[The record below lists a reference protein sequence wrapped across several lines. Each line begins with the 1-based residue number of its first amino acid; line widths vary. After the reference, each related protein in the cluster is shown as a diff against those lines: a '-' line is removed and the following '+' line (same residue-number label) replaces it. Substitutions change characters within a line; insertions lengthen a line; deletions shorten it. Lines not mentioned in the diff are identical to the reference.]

1 MNTINLSSMSTC
13 GPLDWIGAARRLIT
27 EHRRA
32 VLIMITADKGS
43 TPRDSGTWMLV
54 SHDGQSGTL
63 GGGELER
70 LAEEAARAMLAGHG
84 DWQRCS
90 LHCALGP
97 DLRQCCGG
105 HVTLMLEP
113 LDTSATDWLA
123 QAAESV
129 RIADNQYS
137 VLFQPNEPA
146 ATPRIITNDGTISSA
161 TGTHLQPLTD
171 TRMSLFLFGAGH
183 VGQAVAA
190 ISAQLPLRL
199 TVIDGRANQRALIS
213 NADNIEVMGM
223 DSAEEAATRVSSGSA
238 ALIMTHSHE
247 LDYTLCHVLLTQNST
262 GFVGLIGS
270 RSKATR
276 FRSRLR
282 KDKVPEKSLA
292 RLTSPIGSS
301 GPKGKE
307 PGVIALAALSEVLT
321 LNIKSAEPD
330 LTPSV
335 QNANITYTA
344 NRTHHGSRQS

>member
-1 MNTINLSSMSTC
+1 MNTVNLSSMSAC
-13 GPLDWIGAARRLIT
+13 GPVDWIGTAQRLIT
-27 EHRRA
+27 ERRRA
-32 VLIMITADKGS
+32 VLIMVTADKGS

-54 SHDGQSGTL
+54 SDDKQSGTL

-84 DWQRCS
+84 TWQRSS

-113 LDTSATDWLA
+113 LDMSATDWLA
-123 QAAESV
+123 QAAESARV
-129 RIADNQYS
+129 ADNQYS
-137 VLFQPNEPA
+137 VLFQSNEPA
-146 ATPRIITNDGTISSA
+146 ATPRIITNDGALSGI
-161 TGTHLQPLTD
+161 TGVHLQLLTD
-171 TRMSLFLFGAGH
+171 TRLSLFLFGAGH
-183 VGQAVAA
+183 VGQAVATL
-190 ISAQLPLRL
+190 STQLPLRL
-199 TVIDGRANQRALIS
+199 TVIDGRANQRALIP

-223 DSAEEAATRVSSGSA
+223 DSAEEAAARVSSGSA
-238 ALIMTHSHE
+238 ALVMTHSHE
-247 LDYTLCHVLLTQNST
+247 LDYTLCHALLTQNSAV
-262 GFVGLIGS
+262 FVGLIGS
-270 RSKATR
+270 RSKANR

-282 KDKVPEKSLA
+282 KDNVPEKSLA

-321 LNIKSAEPD
+321 LNMKSATLD

-335 QNANITYTA
+335 QGANITPTA
-344 NRTHHGSRQS
+344 N

>member
-1 MNTINLSSMSTC
+1 MNTVNLSSMSAC
-13 GPLDWIGAARRLIT
+13 GPVDWIGTTQRLIT
-27 EHRRA
+27 EHGRA
-32 VLIMITADKGS
+32 VLIMVTADKGS

-54 SHDGQSGTL
+54 SDDKQSGTL

-84 DWQRCS
+84 DWQRSS

-113 LDTSATDWLA
+113 LDMSATDWLA
-123 QAAESV
+123 QAAESARV
-129 RIADNQYS
+129 ADNQYS
-137 VLFQPNEPA
+137 VLFQSNEPA
-146 ATPRIITNDGTISSA
+146 ATPRIITNDGALSGI
-161 TGTHLQPLTD
+161 TGVHLQLLTD
-171 TRMSLFLFGAGH
+171 TRLSLFLFGAGH
-183 VGQAVAA
+183 VGQAVATL
-190 ISAQLPLRL
+190 STQLPLRL
-199 TVIDGRANQRALIS
+199 TVIDGRANQRALIP

-223 DSAEEAATRVSSGSA
+223 DSAEEAAARVSSGSA
-238 ALIMTHSHE
+238 ALVMTHSHE
-247 LDYTLCHVLLTQNST
+247 LDYTLCHALLTQNSAV
-262 GFVGLIGS
+262 FVGLIGS
-270 RSKATR
+270 RSKANR

-282 KDKVPEKSLA
+282 KDKIPEKSLA

-321 LNIKSAEPD
+321 LNMKSATLD

-335 QNANITYTA
+335 QGANITPTA
-344 NRTHHGSRQS
+344 N

>member
-1 MNTINLSSMSTC
+1 MNTVNLSSMSAC
-13 GPLDWIGAARRLIT
+13 GPVDWIGTTQRLIT
-27 EHRRA
+27 ERRRA
-32 VLIMITADKGS
+32 VLIMVTADKGS

-54 SHDGQSGTL
+54 SDDKQSGTL

-84 DWQRCS
+84 TWQRSS

-113 LDTSATDWLA
+113 LDMSATDWLA
-123 QAAESV
+123 QAAESM
-129 RIADNQYS
+129 RMADNQYS

-146 ATPRIITNDGTISSA
+146 ATPRIITDDGTMSGITSA
-161 TGTHLQPLTD
+161 HLQPLTD

-183 VGQAVAA
+183 VGQAVAT
-190 ISAQLPLRL
+190 ISTQLPLRL
-199 TVIDGRANQRALIS
+199 TVIDGRANQRALIP

-223 DSAEEAATRVSSGSA
+223 DSAEEAAARVSSGSA
-238 ALIMTHSHE
+238 ALVMTHSHE
-247 LDYTLCHVLLTQNST
+247 LDYTLCHALLTQNSAV
-262 GFVGLIGS
+262 FVGLIGS
-270 RSKATR
+270 RSKANR

-282 KDKVPEKSLA
+282 KDNVPEKSLA

-321 LNIKSAEPD
+321 LNMKSAALD

-335 QNANITYTA
+335 QGTSITHTA
-344 NRTHHGSRQS
+344 S

>member
-1 MNTINLSSMSTC
+1 MNTVNLSSMSAC
-13 GPLDWIGAARRLIT
+13 GPVDWIGTTQRLIT
-27 EHRRA
+27 EHGRA
-32 VLIMITADKGS
+32 VLIMVTADKGS

-54 SHDGQSGTL
+54 SDDKQSGTL

-84 DWQRCS
+84 TWQRSS

-113 LDTSATDWLA
+113 LDMSATDWLA
-123 QAAESV
+123 QAAESARV
-129 RIADNQYS
+129 ADNQYS
-137 VLFQPNEPA
+137 VLFQSNEPA
-146 ATPRIITNDGTISSA
+146 ATPRIITNDGVMPGITDV
-161 TGTHLQPLTD
+161 HLQPLTD
-171 TRMSLFLFGAGH
+171 TRLSLFLFGAGH
-183 VGQAVAA
+183 VGQAVATL
-190 ISAQLPLRL
+190 STQLPLRL
-199 TVIDGRANQRALIS
+199 TVIDGRANQRALIP

-223 DSAEEAATRVSSGSA
+223 DSAEEAAARVSSGSA
-238 ALIMTHSHE
+238 ALVMTHSHE
-247 LDYTLCHVLLTQNST
+247 LDYTLCHALLTQNSAV
-262 GFVGLIGS
+262 FVGLIGS
-270 RSKATR
+270 RSKANR

-282 KDKVPEKSLA
+282 KDNVPEKSLA

-321 LNIKSAEPD
+321 LNMKSATLD

-335 QNANITYTA
+335 QGANITPTA
-344 NRTHHGSRQS
+344 N

>member
-1 MNTINLSSMSTC
+1 MNTVNLSSMSAC
-13 GPLDWIGAARRLIT
+13 GPVDWIGTTQRLIT
-27 EHRRA
+27 EHGRA
-32 VLIMITADKGS
+32 VLIMVTADKGS

-54 SHDGQSGTL
+54 SDDRQSGTL

-84 DWQRCS
+84 DWQRSS

-113 LDTSATDWLA
+113 LDMSATDWLA
-123 QAAESV
+123 QAAESARV
-129 RIADNQYS
+129 ADNQYS
-137 VLFQPNEPA
+137 VLFQSNEPA
-146 ATPRIITNDGTISSA
+146 ATPRIITNDDALSGI
-161 TGTHLQPLTD
+161 TGVHLQPLTD
-171 TRMSLFLFGAGH
+171 TRLSLFLFGAGH
-183 VGQAVAA
+183 VGQAVATL
-190 ISAQLPLRL
+190 STQLPLRL
-199 TVIDGRANQRALIS
+199 TVIDGRANQRALIP

-223 DSAEEAATRVSSGSA
+223 DSAEEAAARVSSGSA
-238 ALIMTHSHE
+238 ALVMTHSHE
-247 LDYTLCHVLLTQNST
+247 LDYTLCHALLTQNSAV
-262 GFVGLIGS
+262 FVGLIGS
-270 RSKATR
+270 RSKANR

-282 KDKVPEKSLA
+282 KDNVPEKSLA

-321 LNIKSAEPD
+321 LNMKSATLD

-335 QNANITYTA
+335 QGANITPTA
-344 NRTHHGSRQS
+344 N

>member
-1 MNTINLSSMSTC
+1 MNTVNLSSMSAC
-13 GPLDWIGAARRLIT
+13 GPVDWIGTTQRLIT
-27 EHRRA
+27 ERRRA
-32 VLIMITADKGS
+32 VLIMVTADKGS

-54 SHDGQSGTL
+54 SDDRQSGTL

-84 DWQRCS
+84 TWQRSS

-113 LDTSATDWLA
+113 LDMSATDWLA
-123 QAAESV
+123 QAAESARV
-129 RIADNQYS
+129 ADNQYS
-137 VLFQPNEPA
+137 VLFQSNEPA
-146 ATPRIITNDGTISSA
+146 ATPRIITNDGALSGITDV
-161 TGTHLQPLTD
+161 HLQPLTD
-171 TRMSLFLFGAGH
+171 TRLSLFLFGAGH
-183 VGQAVAA
+183 VGQAVATL
-190 ISAQLPLRL
+190 STQLPLRL
-199 TVIDGRANQRALIS
+199 TVIDGRANQRAFIP

-223 DSAEEAATRVSSGSA
+223 DSAEEAAARVSSGSA
-238 ALIMTHSHE
+238 ALVMTHSHE
-247 LDYTLCHVLLTQNST
+247 LDYTLCHALLTQNSAV
-262 GFVGLIGS
+262 FVGLIGS
-270 RSKATR
+270 RSKANR

-282 KDKVPEKSLA
+282 KDNVPEKSLA

-321 LNIKSAEPD
+321 LNMKSATLD

-335 QNANITYTA
+335 QGANITPTA
-344 NRTHHGSRQS
+344 N

>member
-1 MNTINLSSMSTC
+1 MNTVNLSSMSAC
-13 GPLDWIGAARRLIT
+13 GPVDWIGTTQRLIT
-27 EHRRA
+27 ERRRA
-32 VLIMITADKGS
+32 VLIMVTADKGS

-54 SHDGQSGTL
+54 SDDKQSGTL

-84 DWQRCS
+84 TWQRSS

-113 LDTSATDWLA
+113 LDMSATDWLA
-123 QAAESV
+123 QAAESARV
-129 RIADNQYS
+129 ADNQYS
-137 VLFQPNEPA
+137 VLFQSNEPA
-146 ATPRIITNDGTISSA
+146 TTPRIITNDGALSGI
-161 TGTHLQPLTD
+161 TGVHLQPLTD
-171 TRMSLFLFGAGH
+171 TRLSLFLFGAGH
-183 VGQAVAA
+183 VGQAVATL
-190 ISAQLPLRL
+190 STQLPLRL
-199 TVIDGRANQRALIS
+199 TVIDGRANQRALIP

-223 DSAEEAATRVSSGSA
+223 DSAEEAAARVSSGSA
-238 ALIMTHSHE
+238 ALVMTHSHE
-247 LDYTLCHVLLTQNST
+247 LDYTLCHALLTQNSAV
-262 GFVGLIGS
+262 FVGLIGS
-270 RSKATR
+270 RSKANR

-282 KDKVPEKSLA
+282 KDNVPEKSLA

-321 LNIKSAEPD
+321 LSMKSATLD

-335 QNANITYTA
+335 QGANITPTA
-344 NRTHHGSRQS
+344 N

>member
-1 MNTINLSSMSTC
+1 MNTVNLSSMSAC
-13 GPLDWIGAARRLIT
+13 GPVDWIGTTQRLIT
-27 EHRRA
+27 EHGRA
-32 VLIMITADKGS
+32 VLIMVTADKGS

-54 SHDGQSGTL
+54 SDDKQSGTL

-84 DWQRCS
+84 TWQRSS

-113 LDTSATDWLA
+113 LDMSATDWLA
-123 QAAESV
+123 QAAESARV
-129 RIADNQYS
+129 ADNQYS
-137 VLFQPNEPA
+137 VLFQSNEPA
-146 ATPRIITNDGTISSA
+146 ATPRIITNDGALSGI
-161 TGTHLQPLTD
+161 TGVHLQLLTD
-171 TRMSLFLFGAGH
+171 TRLSLFLFGAGH
-183 VGQAVAA
+183 VGQAVATL
-190 ISAQLPLRL
+190 STQLPLRL
-199 TVIDGRANQRALIS
+199 TVIDGRANQRALIP

-223 DSAEEAATRVSSGSA
+223 DSAEEAAARVSSGSA
-238 ALIMTHSHE
+238 ALVMTHSHE
-247 LDYTLCHVLLTQNST
+247 LDYTLCHALLTQNSAV
-262 GFVGLIGS
+262 FVGLIGS
-270 RSKATR
+270 RSKANR

-282 KDKVPEKSLA
+282 KDNVPEKSLA

-321 LNIKSAEPD
+321 LNMKSATLD

-335 QNANITYTA
+335 QGANITPTA
-344 NRTHHGSRQS
+344 N

>member
-1 MNTINLSSMSTC
+1 MNTVNLSSMSAC
-13 GPLDWIGAARRLIT
+13 GPVDWIGTTQRLIT
-27 EHRRA
+27 ERRRA
-32 VLIMITADKGS
+32 VLIMVTADKGS

-54 SHDGQSGTL
+54 SDDRQSGTL

-84 DWQRCS
+84 TWQRSS

-113 LDTSATDWLA
+113 LDMSATDWLA
-123 QAAESV
+123 QAAESARV
-129 RIADNQYS
+129 ADNQYS
-137 VLFQPNEPA
+137 VLFQSNEPA
-146 ATPRIITNDGTISSA
+146 ATPRIITNDGALSGI
-161 TGTHLQPLTD
+161 TGVHLQLLTD
-171 TRMSLFLFGAGH
+171 TRLSLFLFGAGH
-183 VGQAVAA
+183 VGQAVATL
-190 ISAQLPLRL
+190 STQLPLRL
-199 TVIDGRANQRALIS
+199 TVIDGRANQRALIP

-223 DSAEEAATRVSSGSA
+223 DSAEEAAARVSSGSA
-238 ALIMTHSHE
+238 ALVMTHSHE
-247 LDYTLCHVLLTQNST
+247 LDYTLCHALLTQNSAV
-262 GFVGLIGS
+262 FVGLIGS
-270 RSKATR
+270 RSKANR

-282 KDKVPEKSLA
+282 KDNVPEKSLA

-321 LNIKSAEPD
+321 LNMKSATLD

-335 QNANITYTA
+335 QGACITHTA
-344 NRTHHGSRQS
+344 N

>member
-1 MNTINLSSMSTC
+1 MNTVNLSSMSAC
-13 GPLDWIGAARRLIT
+13 GPVGWIGTTQRLIT
-27 EHRRA
+27 EHGRA
-32 VLIMITADKGS
+32 VLIMVTADKGS

-54 SHDGQSGTL
+54 SDDKQSGTL

-84 DWQRCS
+84 TWQRSS

-113 LDTSATDWLA
+113 LDMSATDWLA
-123 QAAESV
+123 QAAESARV
-129 RIADNQYS
+129 ADNQYS
-137 VLFQPNEPA
+137 VLFQSNEPA
-146 ATPRIITNDGTISSA
+146 ATPRIITNDGALSGI
-161 TGTHLQPLTD
+161 TGVHLQLLTD
-171 TRMSLFLFGAGH
+171 TRLSLFLFGAGH
-183 VGQAVAA
+183 VGQAVATL
-190 ISAQLPLRL
+190 STQLPLRL
-199 TVIDGRANQRALIS
+199 TVIDGRANQRALIP

-223 DSAEEAATRVSSGSA
+223 DSAEEAAARVSSGSA
-238 ALIMTHSHE
+238 VLVMTHSHE
-247 LDYTLCHVLLTQNST
+247 LDYTLCHALLTKNSAV
-262 GFVGLIGS
+262 FVGLIGS
-270 RSKATR
+270 RSKANR

-282 KDKVPEKSLA
+282 KDNVPEKSLA

-321 LNIKSAEPD
+321 LNMKSATLD

-335 QNANITYTA
+335 QGANITPTA
-344 NRTHHGSRQS
+344 N

>member
-1 MNTINLSSMSTC
+1 MNAVNHSSMHAC
-13 GPLDWIGAARRLIT
+13 GPVDWIGTTQRLIT
-27 EHRRA
+27 ERRRA
-32 VLIMITADKGS
+32 VLIMVTADKGS

-54 SHDGQSGTL
+54 SDDKQSGTL

-84 DWQRCS
+84 TWQRSS

-113 LDTSATDWLA
+113 LDMSATDWLA
-123 QAAESV
+123 QAAESARV
-129 RIADNQYS
+129 ADNQYS
-137 VLFQPNEPA
+137 VLFQSNEPA
-146 ATPRIITNDGTISSA
+146 ATPRIITNDGALSGI
-161 TGTHLQPLTD
+161 TGVHLQLLTD
-171 TRMSLFLFGAGH
+171 TRLSLFLFGAGH
-183 VGQAVAA
+183 VGQAVATL
-190 ISAQLPLRL
+190 STQLPLRL
-199 TVIDGRANQRALIS
+199 TVIDGRANQRALIP

-223 DSAEEAATRVSSGSA
+223 DSAEEAAARVSSGSA
-238 ALIMTHSHE
+238 ALVMTHSHE
-247 LDYTLCHVLLTQNST
+247 LDYTLCHALLTQNSAV
-262 GFVGLIGS
+262 FVGLIGS

-276 FRSRLR
+276 FRRRLK
-282 KDKVPEKSLA
+282 KDKIPEKSLA

-321 LNIKSAEPD
+321 LNMKSATLD

-335 QNANITYTA
+335 QGANITPTA
-344 NRTHHGSRQS
+344 N

>member
-1 MNTINLSSMSTC
+1 MSAC
-13 GPLDWIGAARRLIT
+13 GPVDWIGTTQRLIT
-27 EHRRA
+27 EHGRA
-32 VLIMITADKGS
+32 VLIMVTADKGS

-54 SHDGQSGTL
+54 SDDRQSGTL

-84 DWQRCS
+84 TWQRSS

-113 LDTSATDWLA
+113 LDMSATDWLA
-123 QAAESV
+123 QAAESARV
-129 RIADNQYS
+129 ADNQYS
-137 VLFQPNEPA
+137 VLFQSNEPA
-146 ATPRIITNDGTISSA
+146 ATPRIITNDGALSGI
-161 TGTHLQPLTD
+161 TGVHLQLLTD
-171 TRMSLFLFGAGH
+171 TRLSLFLFGAGH
-183 VGQAVAA
+183 VGQAVATL
-190 ISAQLPLRL
+190 STQLPLRL
-199 TVIDGRANQRALIS
+199 TVIDGRANQRALIP

-223 DSAEEAATRVSSGSA
+223 DSAEEAAARVSSGSA
-238 ALIMTHSHE
+238 ALVMTHSHE
-247 LDYTLCHVLLTQNST
+247 LDYTLCHALLTQNSAV
-262 GFVGLIGS
+262 FVGLIGS
-270 RSKATR
+270 RSKANR

-282 KDKVPEKSLA
+282 KDNVPEKSLA

-321 LNIKSAEPD
+321 LNMKSATLD

-335 QNANITYTA
+335 QGANITPTA
-344 NRTHHGSRQS
+344 N

>member
-1 MNTINLSSMSTC
+1 MNTVNLSSMSAC
-13 GPLDWIGAARRLIT
+13 GPVDWIGTTQRLIT
-27 EHRRA
+27 EHGRA
-32 VLIMITADKGS
+32 VLIMVTADKGS

-54 SHDGQSGTL
+54 SDDKQSGTL

-84 DWQRCS
+84 TWQRSS

-113 LDTSATDWLA
+113 LDMSATDWLA
-123 QAAESV
+123 QAAESARV
-129 RIADNQYS
+129 ADNQYS
-137 VLFQPNEPA
+137 VLFQSNEPA
-146 ATPRIITNDGTISSA
+146 ATPRIITNDGALSGI
-161 TGTHLQPLTD
+161 TGVHLQPLTD
-171 TRMSLFLFGAGH
+171 TRLSLFLFGAGH
-183 VGQAVAA
+183 VGQAVATL
-190 ISAQLPLRL
+190 STQLPLRL
-199 TVIDGRANQRALIS
+199 TVIDGRANQRALIP

-223 DSAEEAATRVSSGSA
+223 DSAEEAAARVSSGSA
-238 ALIMTHSHE
+238 ALVMTHSHE
-247 LDYTLCHVLLTQNST
+247 LDYTLCHALLTQNSAV
-262 GFVGLIGS
+262 FVGLIGS
-270 RSKATR
+270 RSKANR

-282 KDKVPEKSLA
+282 KDNVPEKSLA

-321 LNIKSAEPD
+321 LNMKSATLD

-335 QNANITYTA
+335 QGANITPTA
-344 NRTHHGSRQS
+344 N

>member
-1 MNTINLSSMSTC
+1 MNAVNHSSMHAC
-13 GPLDWIGAARRLIT
+13 GPVDWIGTTQRLIT
-27 EHRRA
+27 EHGRA
-32 VLIMITADKGS
+32 VLIMVTADKGS

-54 SHDGQSGTL
+54 SDDKQSGTL

-84 DWQRCS
+84 TWQRSS

-113 LDTSATDWLA
+113 LDMSATDWLA
-123 QAAESV
+123 QAAESARV
-129 RIADNQYS
+129 ADNQYS
-137 VLFQPNEPA
+137 VLFQSNEPA
-146 ATPRIITNDGTISSA
+146 ATPRIITNDGALSGI
-161 TGTHLQPLTD
+161 TGVHLQPLTD
-171 TRMSLFLFGAGH
+171 TRLSLFLFGAGH
-183 VGQAVAA
+183 VGQAVATL
-190 ISAQLPLRL
+190 STQLPLRL
-199 TVIDGRANQRALIS
+199 TVIDGRANQRALIP

-223 DSAEEAATRVSSGSA
+223 DSAEEAAARVSSGSA
-238 ALIMTHSHE
+238 ALVMTHSHE
-247 LDYTLCHVLLTQNST
+247 LDYTLCHALLTQNSAV
-262 GFVGLIGS
+262 FVGLIGS
-270 RSKATR
+270 RSKANR

-282 KDKVPEKSLA
+282 KDNVPEKSLA

-321 LNIKSAEPD
+321 LNMKSATLD

-335 QNANITYTA
+335 QGANITPTA
-344 NRTHHGSRQS
+344 N

>member
-1 MNTINLSSMSTC
+1 MNTVNLSSMSAC
-13 GPLDWIGAARRLIT
+13 GPVDWIGTTQRLIT
-27 EHRRA
+27 EHGRA
-32 VLIMITADKGS
+32 VLIMVTADKGS

-54 SHDGQSGTL
+54 SDDKQSGTL

-84 DWQRCS
+84 TWQRSS

-113 LDTSATDWLA
+113 LDMSATDWLA
-123 QAAESV
+123 QAAESARV
-129 RIADNQYS
+129 ADNQYS
-137 VLFQPNEPA
+137 VLFQSNEPA
-146 ATPRIITNDGTISSA
+146 ATPRIITNDGALSGI
-161 TGTHLQPLTD
+161 TGVHLQLLTD
-171 TRMSLFLFGAGH
+171 TRLSLFLFGAGH
-183 VGQAVAA
+183 VGQAVATL
-190 ISAQLPLRL
+190 STQLPLRL
-199 TVIDGRANQRALIS
+199 TVIDGRANQRALIP

-223 DSAEEAATRVSSGSA
+223 DSAEEAAARVSSGSA
-238 ALIMTHSHE
+238 ALVMTHSHE
-247 LDYTLCHVLLTQNST
+247 LDYTLCHALLTQNSAV
-262 GFVGLIGS
+262 FVGLIGS
-270 RSKATR
+270 RSKANR

-282 KDKVPEKSLA
+282 KDNVPEKSLA

-321 LNIKSAEPD
+321 LNMKSAALD

-335 QNANITYTA
+335 QGANITPTA
-344 NRTHHGSRQS
+344 N

>member
-1 MNTINLSSMSTC
+1 MNTVNLSSMSAC
-13 GPLDWIGAARRLIT
+13 GPVDWIGTTQRLIT
-27 EHRRA
+27 EHGRA
-32 VLIMITADKGS
+32 VLIMVTADKGS

-54 SHDGQSGTL
+54 SDDKQSGTL

-84 DWQRCS
+84 DWQRSS

-113 LDTSATDWLA
+113 LDMSATDWLA
-123 QAAESV
+123 QAAESARV
-129 RIADNQYS
+129 ADNQYS
-137 VLFQPNEPA
+137 VLFQSNEPA
-146 ATPRIITNDGTISSA
+146 ATPRIITNDDALSGI
-161 TGTHLQPLTD
+161 TGVHLQPLTD
-171 TRMSLFLFGAGH
+171 TRLSLFLFGAGH
-183 VGQAVAA
+183 VGQAVATL
-190 ISAQLPLRL
+190 STQLPLRL
-199 TVIDGRANQRALIS
+199 TVIDGRANQRALIP

-223 DSAEEAATRVSSGSA
+223 DSAEEAAARVSSGSA
-238 ALIMTHSHE
+238 ALVMTHSHE
-247 LDYTLCHVLLTQNST
+247 LDYTLCHALLTQNSAV
-262 GFVGLIGS
+262 FVGLIGS
-270 RSKATR
+270 RSKANR

-282 KDKVPEKSLA
+282 KDNVPEKSLA

-321 LNIKSAEPD
+321 LNMKSATLD

-335 QNANITYTA
+335 QGANITPTA
-344 NRTHHGSRQS
+344 N

>member
-1 MNTINLSSMSTC
+1 MNTVNLSSMSAC
-13 GPLDWIGAARRLIT
+13 GPVDWIGTTQRLIT
-27 EHRRA
+27 ERRRA
-32 VLIMITADKGS
+32 VLIMVTADKGS

-54 SHDGQSGTL
+54 SDDKQSGTL

-84 DWQRCS
+84 DWQRSS

-113 LDTSATDWLA
+113 LDMSATDWLA
-123 QAAESV
+123 QAAESARV
-129 RIADNQYS
+129 ADNQYS
-137 VLFQPNEPA
+137 VLFQSNEPA
-146 ATPRIITNDGTISSA
+146 ATPRIITNDGALSGI
-161 TGTHLQPLTD
+161 TGVHLQPLTD
-171 TRMSLFLFGAGH
+171 TRLSLFLFGAGH
-183 VGQAVAA
+183 VGQAVATL
-190 ISAQLPLRL
+190 STQLPLRL
-199 TVIDGRANQRALIS
+199 TVIDGRANQRALIP

-223 DSAEEAATRVSSGSA
+223 DSAEEAAARVSSGSA
-238 ALIMTHSHE
+238 ALVMTHSHE
-247 LDYTLCHVLLTQNST
+247 LDYTLCHALLTQNSAV
-262 GFVGLIGS
+262 FVGLIGS

-276 FRSRLR
+276 FRRRLK
-282 KDKVPEKSLA
+282 KDNVPEKSLA

-321 LNIKSAEPD
+321 LNMKSATLD

-335 QNANITYTA
+335 QGANITPTA
-344 NRTHHGSRQS
+344 N

>member
-1 MNTINLSSMSTC
+1 MSAC
-13 GPLDWIGAARRLIT
+13 GPVDWIGTTQRLIT
-27 EHRRA
+27 EHGRA
-32 VLIMITADKGS
+32 VLIMVTADKGS

-54 SHDGQSGTL
+54 SDDKQSGTL

-84 DWQRCS
+84 TWQRSS

-113 LDTSATDWLA
+113 LDMSATDWLA
-123 QAAESV
+123 QAAESARV
-129 RIADNQYS
+129 ADNQYS
-137 VLFQPNEPA
+137 VLFQSNEPA
-146 ATPRIITNDGTISSA
+146 ATPRIITNDGALSGI
-161 TGTHLQPLTD
+161 TGVHLQPLTD
-171 TRMSLFLFGAGH
+171 TRLSLFLFGAGH
-183 VGQAVAA
+183 VGQAVATL
-190 ISAQLPLRL
+190 STQLPLRL
-199 TVIDGRANQRALIS
+199 TVIDGRANQRALIP

-223 DSAEEAATRVSSGSA
+223 DSAEEAAARVSSGSA
-238 ALIMTHSHE
+238 ALVMTHSHE
-247 LDYTLCHVLLTQNST
+247 LDYTLCHALLTQNSAV
-262 GFVGLIGS
+262 FVGLIGS
-270 RSKATR
+270 RSKANR

-282 KDKVPEKSLA
+282 KDNVPEKSLA

-321 LNIKSAEPD
+321 LNMKSATLD

-335 QNANITYTA
+335 QGANITPTA
-344 NRTHHGSRQS
+344 N

>member
-1 MNTINLSSMSTC
+1 MNTVNLSSMSAC
-13 GPLDWIGAARRLIT
+13 GPVDWIGTTQRLIT
-27 EHRRA
+27 ERRRA
-32 VLIMITADKGS
+32 VLIMVTADKGS

-54 SHDGQSGTL
+54 SDDKQSGTL

-84 DWQRCS
+84 TWQRSS

-113 LDTSATDWLA
+113 LDMSATDWLA
-123 QAAESV
+123 QAAESARV
-129 RIADNQYS
+129 ADNQYS
-137 VLFQPNEPA
+137 VLFQSNEPA
-146 ATPRIITNDGTISSA
+146 ATPRIITNDGVMPGITDV
-161 TGTHLQPLTD
+161 HLQPLTD
-171 TRMSLFLFGAGH
+171 TRLSLFLFGAGH
-183 VGQAVAA
+183 VGQAVATL
-190 ISAQLPLRL
+190 STQLPLRL
-199 TVIDGRANQRALIS
+199 TVIDGRANQRALIP

-223 DSAEEAATRVSSGSA
+223 DSAEEAAARVSSGSA
-238 ALIMTHSHE
+238 ALVMTHSHE
-247 LDYTLCHVLLTQNST
+247 LDYTLCHALLTQNSAV
-262 GFVGLIGS
+262 FVGLIGS
-270 RSKATR
+270 RSKANR

-282 KDKVPEKSLA
+282 KDNVPEKSLA

-321 LNIKSAEPD
+321 LNMKSATLD

-335 QNANITYTA
+335 QGANITPTA
-344 NRTHHGSRQS
+344 N

>member
-1 MNTINLSSMSTC
+1 MNSVNLSSMGAC
-13 GPLDWIGAARRLIT
+13 GPVDWIGAAQRLIT

-32 VLIMITADKGS
+32 VLVMVTANKGS

-54 SHDGQSGTL
+54 SDDGQSGTL

-70 LAEEAARAMLAGHG
+70 LAEEAARAMLAGQG
-84 DWQRCS
+84 NWQRCS

-113 LDTSATDWLA
+113 LDLSATDWLS
-123 QAAESV
+123 QAAESL

-146 ATPRIITNDGTISSA
+146 AAPRIITNDGTMSGL
-161 TGTHLQPLTD
+161 TGVHFQPITD

-183 VGQAVAA
+183 VGLAIAA

-199 TVIDGRANQRALIS
+199 TVFDGRANQRALVP
-213 NADNIEVMGM
+213 NADNIQVLGM
-223 DSAEEAATRVSSGSA
+223 DSAEQAAAGVPSGSA
-238 ALIMTHSHE
+238 ALVMTHSHE
-247 LDYTLCHVLLTQNST
+247 LDYTLCHALLTQNSAD
-262 GFVGLIGS
+262 FVGLIGS
-270 RSKATR
+270 RSKAAR

-282 KDKVPEKSLA
+282 QDKVPEKFLA

-301 GPKGKE
+301 GPTGKE

-321 LNIKSAEPD
+321 LNMKSAEPN
-330 LTPSV
+330 LAPSA
-335 QNANITYTA
+335 QSASITYTA
-344 NRTHHGSRQS
+344 NRMHHGSRQS

>member
-1 MNTINLSSMSTC
+1 MNTVNLSSMSAC
-13 GPLDWIGAARRLIT
+13 GPVDWIGTTQRLIT
-27 EHRRA
+27 EHGRA
-32 VLIMITADKGS
+32 VLIMVTADKGS

-54 SHDGQSGTL
+54 SDDRQSGTL

-84 DWQRCS
+84 TWQRSS

-113 LDTSATDWLA
+113 LDMSATDWLA
-123 QAAESV
+123 QAAESARV
-129 RIADNQYS
+129 ADNQYS
-137 VLFQPNEPA
+137 VLFQSNEPA
-146 ATPRIITNDGTISSA
+146 ATPRIITNDGVMPGI
-161 TGTHLQPLTD
+161 TGVHLQLLTD
-171 TRMSLFLFGAGH
+171 TRLSLFLFGAGH
-183 VGQAVAA
+183 VGQAVATL
-190 ISAQLPLRL
+190 STQLPLRL
-199 TVIDGRANQRALIS
+199 TVIDGRANQRALIP

-223 DSAEEAATRVSSGSA
+223 DSAEEAAARVSSGSA
-238 ALIMTHSHE
+238 ALVMTHSHE
-247 LDYTLCHVLLTQNST
+247 LDYTLCHALLTQNSAV
-262 GFVGLIGS
+262 FVGLIGS
-270 RSKATR
+270 RSKANR

-282 KDKVPEKSLA
+282 KDNVPEKSLA

-321 LNIKSAEPD
+321 LNMKSATLD

-335 QNANITYTA
+335 QGANITPTA
-344 NRTHHGSRQS
+344 N

>member
-1 MNTINLSSMSTC
+1 MNAVNLSSMSAC
-13 GPLDWIGAARRLIT
+13 GPVDWIGTTQRLIT
-27 EHRRA
+27 EHGRA
-32 VLIMITADKGS
+32 VLIMVTADKGS

-54 SHDGQSGTL
+54 SDDKQSGTL

-84 DWQRCS
+84 DWQRSS

-113 LDTSATDWLA
+113 LDMSATDWLA
-123 QAAESV
+123 QAAESARV
-129 RIADNQYS
+129 ADNQYS
-137 VLFQPNEPA
+137 VLFQSNEPA
-146 ATPRIITNDGTISSA
+146 ATPRIITNDGALSGI
-161 TGTHLQPLTD
+161 TGVHLQLLTD
-171 TRMSLFLFGAGH
+171 TRLSLFLFGAGH
-183 VGQAVAA
+183 VGQAVATL
-190 ISAQLPLRL
+190 STQLPLRL
-199 TVIDGRANQRALIS
+199 TVIDGRANQRALIP

-223 DSAEEAATRVSSGSA
+223 DSAEEAAARVSSGSA
-238 ALIMTHSHE
+238 ALVMTHSHE
-247 LDYTLCHVLLTQNST
+247 LDYTLCHALLTQNSAV
-262 GFVGLIGS
+262 FVGLIGS
-270 RSKATR
+270 RSKANR

-282 KDKVPEKSLA
+282 KDNVPEKSLA

-321 LNIKSAEPD
+321 LNMKSATLD

-335 QNANITYTA
+335 QGANITPTA
-344 NRTHHGSRQS
+344 N

>member
-1 MNTINLSSMSTC
+1 MNTVNLSSMSAC
-13 GPLDWIGAARRLIT
+13 GPVDWIGTTQRLIT
-27 EHRRA
+27 EHGRA
-32 VLIMITADKGS
+32 VLIMVTADKGS

-54 SHDGQSGTL
+54 SDDKQSGTL

-84 DWQRCS
+84 TWQRSS

-113 LDTSATDWLA
+113 LDMSATDWLA

-129 RIADNQYS
+129 RMADNQYS

-146 ATPRIITNDGTISSA
+146 ATPRIITNDGVMPGITDV
-161 TGTHLQPLTD
+161 HLQPLTD
-171 TRMSLFLFGAGH
+171 TRLSLFLFGAGH
-183 VGQAVAA
+183 VGQAVATL
-190 ISAQLPLRL
+190 STQLPLRL
-199 TVIDGRANQRALIS
+199 TVIDGRANQRALIP
-213 NADNIEVMGM
+213 NAGNIEVMGM
-223 DSAEEAATRVSSGSA
+223 DSAEEAAARVSSGSA
-238 ALIMTHSHE
+238 ALVMTHSHE
-247 LDYTLCHVLLTQNST
+247 LDYTLCHALLTQNSAV
-262 GFVGLIGS
+262 FVGLIGS
-270 RSKATR
+270 RSKANR

-282 KDKVPEKSLA
+282 KDNVPEKSLA

-321 LNIKSAEPD
+321 LNMKSATLD

-335 QNANITYTA
+335 QGANITPTA
-344 NRTHHGSRQS
+344 N

>member
-1 MNTINLSSMSTC
+1 MNTVNLSSMSAC
-13 GPLDWIGAARRLIT
+13 GPVDWIGTTQRLIT
-27 EHRRA
+27 EHGRA
-32 VLIMITADKGS
+32 VLIMVTADKGS

-54 SHDGQSGTL
+54 SDDRQSGTL

-84 DWQRCS
+84 TWQRSS

-113 LDTSATDWLA
+113 LDMSATDWLA
-123 QAAESV
+123 QAAESARV
-129 RIADNQYS
+129 ADNQYS
-137 VLFQPNEPA
+137 VLFQSNEPA
-146 ATPRIITNDGTISSA
+146 ATPRIITNDGALSGI
-161 TGTHLQPLTD
+161 TGVHLQLLTD
-171 TRMSLFLFGAGH
+171 TRLSLFLFGAGH
-183 VGQAVAA
+183 VGQAVATL
-190 ISAQLPLRL
+190 STQLPLRL
-199 TVIDGRANQRALIS
+199 TVIDGRANQRALIP

-223 DSAEEAATRVSSGSA
+223 DSAEEAAARVSSGSA
-238 ALIMTHSHE
+238 ALVMTHSHE
-247 LDYTLCHVLLTQNST
+247 LDYTLCHALLTQNSAV
-262 GFVGLIGS
+262 FVGLIGS
-270 RSKATR
+270 RSKANR

-282 KDKVPEKSLA
+282 KDNVPEKSLA

-321 LNIKSAEPD
+321 LNMKSATLD

-335 QNANITYTA
+335 QGANITPTA
-344 NRTHHGSRQS
+344 N

>member
-1 MNTINLSSMSTC
+1 MNTVNLSSMSAC
-13 GPLDWIGAARRLIT
+13 GPVDWIGTTQRLIT
-27 EHRRA
+27 ERRRA
-32 VLIMITADKGS
+32 VLIMVTADKGS

-54 SHDGQSGTL
+54 SDDKQSGTL

-84 DWQRCS
+84 TWQRSS

-113 LDTSATDWLA
+113 LDMSATDWLA
-123 QAAESV
+123 QAAESARV
-129 RIADNQYS
+129 ADNQYS
-137 VLFQPNEPA
+137 VLFQSNEPA
-146 ATPRIITNDGTISSA
+146 ATPRIITNDGVMPGI
-161 TGTHLQPLTD
+161 TGVHLQPLTD
-171 TRMSLFLFGAGH
+171 TRLSLFLFGAGH
-183 VGQAVAA
+183 VGQAVATL
-190 ISAQLPLRL
+190 STQLPLRL
-199 TVIDGRANQRALIS
+199 TVIDGRANQRALIP

-223 DSAEEAATRVSSGSA
+223 DSAEEAAARVSSGSA
-238 ALIMTHSHE
+238 ALVMTHSHE
-247 LDYTLCHVLLTQNST
+247 LDYTLCHALLTQNSAV
-262 GFVGLIGS
+262 FVGLIGS
-270 RSKATR
+270 RSKANR

-282 KDKVPEKSLA
+282 KDNVPEKSLA

-321 LNIKSAEPD
+321 LNMKSATLD

-335 QNANITYTA
+335 QGANITPTA
-344 NRTHHGSRQS
+344 N

>member
-1 MNTINLSSMSTC
+1 MSAC
-13 GPLDWIGAARRLIT
+13 GPVDWIGTTQRLIT
-27 EHRRA
+27 EHGRA
-32 VLIMITADKGS
+32 VLIMVTADKGS

-54 SHDGQSGTL
+54 SDDKQSGTL

-84 DWQRCS
+84 TWQRSS

-113 LDTSATDWLA
+113 LDMSATDWLA
-123 QAAESV
+123 QAAESA
-129 RIADNQYS
+129 RGADNTYS
-137 VLFQPNEPA
+137 VLFQSNEPA
-146 ATPRIITNDGTISSA
+146 ATPRIITNDGALSGI
-161 TGTHLQPLTD
+161 TGVHLQLLTD
-171 TRMSLFLFGAGH
+171 TRLSLFLFGAGH
-183 VGQAVAA
+183 VGQAVATL
-190 ISAQLPLRL
+190 STQLPLRL
-199 TVIDGRANQRALIS
+199 TVIDGRANQRALIP

-223 DSAEEAATRVSSGSA
+223 DSAEEAAARVSSGSA
-238 ALIMTHSHE
+238 ALVMTHSHE
-247 LDYTLCHVLLTQNST
+247 LDYTLCHALLTQNSAV
-262 GFVGLIGS
+262 FVGLIGS
-270 RSKATR
+270 RSKANR

-282 KDKVPEKSLA
+282 KDNVPEKSLA

-321 LNIKSAEPD
+321 LNMKSATLD

-335 QNANITYTA
+335 QGANITPTA
-344 NRTHHGSRQS
+344 N

>member
-1 MNTINLSSMSTC
+1 MSAC
-13 GPLDWIGAARRLIT
+13 GPVDWIGTTQRLIT
-27 EHRRA
+27 EHGRA
-32 VLIMITADKGS
+32 VLIMVTADKGS

-54 SHDGQSGTL
+54 SDDKQSGTL

-84 DWQRCS
+84 TWQRSS

-113 LDTSATDWLA
+113 LDMSATDWLA
-123 QAAESV
+123 QAAESARV
-129 RIADNQYS
+129 ADNQYS
-137 VLFQPNEPA
+137 VLFQSNEPA
-146 ATPRIITNDGTISSA
+146 ATPRIITNDGALSGI
-161 TGTHLQPLTD
+161 TGVHLQLLTD
-171 TRMSLFLFGAGH
+171 TRLSLFLFGAGH
-183 VGQAVAA
+183 VGQAVATL
-190 ISAQLPLRL
+190 STQLPLRL
-199 TVIDGRANQRALIS
+199 TVIDGRANQRALIP

-223 DSAEEAATRVSSGSA
+223 DSAEEAAARVSSGSA
-238 ALIMTHSHE
+238 ALVMTHSHE
-247 LDYTLCHVLLTQNST
+247 LDYTLCHALLTQNSAV
-262 GFVGLIGS
+262 FVGLIGS
-270 RSKATR
+270 RSKANR

-282 KDKVPEKSLA
+282 KDNVPEKSLA

-321 LNIKSAEPD
+321 LNMKSATLD

-335 QNANITYTA
+335 QGANITPTA
-344 NRTHHGSRQS
+344 N